1 MALNKKNGLPRHCS
15 HEVDRHG
22 VPRIRFRWRKVS
34 RYIMGKA
41 WTPEFMSI
49 YGELL
54 AEAAKDSPVA
64 TAIEQAAAHHIAS
77 MR

>member
-1 MALNKKNGLPRHCS
+1 
-15 HEVDRHG
+15 
-22 VPRIRFRWRKVS
+22 
-34 RYIMGKA
+34 MGKA

-54 AEAAKDSPVA
+54 AEAAKDSPAA